1 MEYKNRSRG
10 REKKTTEA
18 LEHYRFLKIK
28 GNLNFLS
35 PHDLIE
41 IAFVDRQ
48 LFFKRERENF
58 GRISVRIL
66 LESCLISVG
75 SLLSFVVDN

>member
-1 MEYKNRSRG
+1 VEYKNRSRG

-41 IAFVDRQ
+41 IAFSDRQ
-48 LFFKRERENF
+48 LLFYLRGKNV
-58 GRISVRIL
+58 GSISVRIL

-75 SLLSFVVDN
+75 SR

>member
-41 IAFVDRQ
+41 IAFSDRQ
-48 LFFKRERENF
+48 LFLRE
-58 GRISVRIL
+58 SVR
-66 LESCLISVG
+66 ISVG
-75 SLLSFVVDN
+75 SLLEFC

>member
-1 MEYKNRSRG
+1 MLSIQ
-10 REKKTTEA
+10 
-18 LEHYRFLKIK
+18 EHYRFLKIK

-41 IAFVDRQ
+41 IAFSDRQ
-48 LFFKRERENF
+48 LLFYLRGKNV
-58 GRISVRIL
+58 GSISVRIL

-75 SLLSFVVDN
+75 SR